1 MPSVVPET
9 FAPGHEHGVE
19 CQSLYAEW
27 KRYHAVVQDMS
38 GQFTRPQLLEAIH
51 TRDMFGRQLIAL
63 GCSGEALR
71 RIERDAEIAEH
82 GRPLL

>member
-1 MPSVVPET
+1 MVDRAR
-9 FAPGHEHGVE
+9 FAEGHEHSE
-19 CQSLYAEW
+19 QCAALYLEW
-27 KRYHAVVQDMS
+27 KRHHAVVQDMS
-38 GQFTRPQLLEAIH
+38 GRYS
-51 TRDMFGRQLIAL
+51 RQNVLAARRERERCEHELRLI

>member
-1 MPSVVPET
+1 MAERAR
-9 FAPGHEHGVE
+9 FAEGHEHSE
-19 CQSLYAEW
+19 PCAALYVEW
-27 KRYHAVVQDMS
+27 KRCHAVVQTMS
-38 GQFTRPQLLEAIH
+38 GRYA
-51 TRDMFGRQLIAL
+51 RQNVLAAHRERERYERELRLI

>member
-1 MPSVVPET
+1 MPGVVPET
-9 FAPGHEHGVE
+9 FAPGHEHTPE
-19 CQSLYAEW
+19 CEALYAEW

-38 GQFTRPQLLEAIH
+38 GRFTRQHVLEAIH
-51 TRDMFGRQLIAL
+51 TRDMFGRQLLGL

>member
-1 MPSVVPET
+1 MAKQAR
-9 FAPGHEHGVE
+9 FAERHEHTE
-19 CQSLYAEW
+19 WCSALYEEW
-27 KRYHAVVQDMS
+27 KRNHAVVQDMS
-38 GQFTRPQLLEAIH
+38 GRYS
-51 TRDMFGRQLIAL
+51 RQNVLAARSERERYEHELGLI

>member
-1 MPSVVPET
+1 MAEQPR
-9 FAPGHEHGVE
+9 FADGHEHSEE
-19 CQSLYAEW
+19 CALLYREW

-38 GQFTRPQLLEAIH
+38 GR
-51 TRDMFGRQLIAL
+51 FGRNAVLQAKRERDLFERQLRAL

-71 RIERDAEIAEH
+71 RIERDAEIREH

>member
-1 MPSVVPET
+1 MAEQPR
-9 FAPGHEHGVE
+9 FAAGHEHSVE
-19 CQSLYAEW
+19 CAQLYREW
-27 KRYHAVVQDMS
+27 KRYHAIVQDMTGRFERNELLLARREREAFE
-38 GQFTRPQLLEAIH
+38 GQLRAI
-51 TRDMFGRQLIAL
+51 